1 MVLDWDMQQIMM
13 ADIDDFNRFLEVH
26 CHTEEEKIRM
36 IEQRQRFK
44 NREAARRS
52 REKIIENTNEL
63 KHENNQYTQL
73 LRKTE
78 LKNEEI
84 LKILEERKKEHAELK
99 LKYTQML
106 QQQQLNYEDN
116 LKELMEKI
124 TMCGRK

>member
-1 MVLDWDMQQIMM
+1 
-13 ADIDDFNRFLEVH
+13 
-26 CHTEEEKIRM
+26 
-36 IEQRQRFK
+36 
-44 NREAARRS
+44 
-52 REKIIENTNEL
+52 
-63 KHENNQYTQL
+63 
-73 LRKTE
+73 